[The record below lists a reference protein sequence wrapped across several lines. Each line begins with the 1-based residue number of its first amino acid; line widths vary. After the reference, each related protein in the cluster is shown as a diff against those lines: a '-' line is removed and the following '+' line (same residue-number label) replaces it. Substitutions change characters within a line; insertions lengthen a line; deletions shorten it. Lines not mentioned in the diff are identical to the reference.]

1 MGRVITSATMSLD
14 GFIAYNDHTVGPLF
28 DWYDAG
34 DVEIVNAGETPS
46 FSMDA
51 ASADYWRELVGSI
64 GALVVGRR
72 LFDVTDG
79 WKGVHPFDVPIVVV
93 THEPPTDWSYP
104 GSGNFHFVTD
114 GVGAAVRLAQSV
126 AGDRDVCLAAG
137 FVARQALEAGLLD
150 EVAVD
155 LVPVVLG
162 TGRPYFGAF
171 GDGATRLLGD
181 PTVVVRGTRAT
192 HLRFPVLREDGA

>member
-1 MGRVITSATMSLD
+1 MTRVFTSATVSLD

-34 DVEIVNAGETPS
+34 DVEIANAGETPA
-46 FSMDA
+46 FRMDA
-51 ASADYWRELVGSI
+51 ASAEYWRDLVASI
-64 GALVVGRR
+64 GVLVVGRR

-93 THEPPTDWSYP
+93 THEPPIGWSYP
-104 GSGNFHFVTD
+104 GSENFHFSTD
-114 GVGAAVRLAQSV
+114 GVAAAVNLARAL

-137 FVARQALEAGLLD
+137 FIARQALELGLLD
-150 EVAVD
+150 EVAID

-162 TGRPYFGAF
+162 TGRPYFGEF
-171 GDGATRLLGD
+171 DDGATRLLGD

-192 HLRFPVLREDGA
+192 HLRFPVLR

>member
-1 MGRVITSATMSLD
+1 MRRVITSATMSLD

-34 DVEIVNAGETPS
+34 DVPIANAGGMPPFT
-46 FSMDA
+46 MDA
-51 ASADYWRELVGSI
+51 ASAGYWRELVASI

-72 LFDVTDG
+72 LFDATDG
-79 WKGVHPFDVPIVVV
+79 WKGVHPFDVPIVVM
-93 THEPPTDWSYP
+93 THEPPRDWSYP
-104 GSGNFHFVTD
+104 GSENFRFTTD
-114 GVGAAVRLAQSV
+114 GVGAAVALARHL

-162 TGRPYFGAF
+162 TGRPYFGEL
-171 GDGATRLLGD
+171 GDGETRLLGD

-192 HLRFPVLREDGA
+192 HLRFPVLR

>member
-1 MGRVITSATMSLD
+1 MGRVFTSATMSLD

-34 DVEIVNAGETPS
+34 DVPIENAGGMPPFT
-46 FSMDA
+46 MDA
-51 ASADYWRELVGSI
+51 ASADYWRELVSSI

-79 WKGVHPFDVPIVVV
+79 WKGEHPFDVPIVVM
-93 THEPPTDWSYP
+93 THEPPRDWSYP
-104 GSGNFHFVTD
+104 GSENFHFTAD
-114 GVGAAVRLAQSV
+114 GVGAAVALARGL

-137 FVARQALEAGLLD
+137 FVARQGLEAGLID
-150 EVAVD
+150 EVAID

-162 TGRPYFGAF
+162 TGRPYFGEF
-171 GDGATRLLGD
+171 GDGETRLLGD
-181 PTVVVRGTRAT
+181 PTVVVRGARAT
-192 HLRFPVLREDGA
+192 HLRFPVLH

>member
-34 DVEIVNAGETPS
+34 EVEIANAGETPS
-46 FSMDA
+46 FTMDA
-51 ASADYWRELVGSI
+51 ASADYWRKLVASI
-64 GALVVGRR
+64 GVLVVGRR

-79 WKGVHPFDVPIVVV
+79 WKGVHPFDVPIVVM
-93 THEPPTDWSYP
+93 THQPPSDWSYP
-104 GSGNFHFVTD
+104 GSEDFHFATD
-114 GVGAAVRLAQSV
+114 GVGAAVALARTL

-137 FVARQALEAGLLD
+137 SIARQALEAGLLD
-150 EVAVD
+150 EVAID
-155 LVPVVLG
+155 LVPVGLG
-162 TGRPYFGAF
+162 TGRPYFGPF

-192 HLRFPVLREDGA
+192 HLRFPVLRA